1 LLPRFFEQYPL
12 RWREKRVLGQDAVG
26 DATIPSGAPWSFYR
40 NYSPGMLRL
49 KDANIGSVAFKNAK
63 VFNSI
68 QVPIG
73 FLAGAGATK
82 DQLEEIVADESL
94 ALIDHYRI
102 VRGGLYKGFGAASEV
117 GDGNALA
124 PIAGGSRGIG

>member
-1 LLPRFFEQYPL
+1 MPELHALEGELAL
-12 RWREKRVLGQDAVG
+12 RWF
-26 DATIPSGAPWSFYR
+26 SPWSFYR

-73 FLAGAGATK
+73 F
-82 DQLEEIVADESL
+82 QLI
-94 ALIDHYRI
+94 
-102 VRGGLYKGFGAASEV
+102 
-117 GDGNALA
+117 
-124 PIAGGSRGIG
+124 PP